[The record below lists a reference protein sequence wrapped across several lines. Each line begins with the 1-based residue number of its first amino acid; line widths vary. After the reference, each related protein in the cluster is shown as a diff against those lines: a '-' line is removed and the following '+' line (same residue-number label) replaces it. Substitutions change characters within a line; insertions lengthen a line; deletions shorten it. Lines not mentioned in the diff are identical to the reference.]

1 MCPPNNT
8 TEPMWGERCVI
19 CRRWLRPDDHDW
31 PYCSPTCRRIDEET
45 AVLLLPG
52 PPEDVTFG
60 DGGH

>member
-1 MCPPNNT
+1 
-8 TEPMWGERCVI
+8 MWGERCVI

-45 AVLLLPG
+45 AALLLPG